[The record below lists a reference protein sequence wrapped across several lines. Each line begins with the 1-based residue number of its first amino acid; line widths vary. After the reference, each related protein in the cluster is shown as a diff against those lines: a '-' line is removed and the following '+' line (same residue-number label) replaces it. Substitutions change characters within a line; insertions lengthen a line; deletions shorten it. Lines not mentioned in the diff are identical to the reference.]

1 MVPTVMWCWKLQQ
14 NRHSEHYL
22 NENTA
27 KNQTFFFLAHGGSF
41 QQLSWVQV
49 ISCSLQ
55 RLPAASTTTTT
66 HTLFLCLAAP
76 PRGLLTPQL
85 HLHDGAD
92 THCYPSQVLFF

>member
-1 MVPTVMWCWKLQQ
+1 MWCWKLQQ

-27 KNQTFFFLAHGGSF
+27 KNQTFFFFLAHGGSL

-49 ISCSLQ
+49 IACSLQ
-55 RLPAASTTTTT
+55 RLPAASTTTR
-66 HTLFLCLAAP
+66 TLFPCLAAP

-85 HLHDGAD
+85 HLHDGAVEKYSGTVWD
-92 THCYPSQVLFF
+92 C